1 MTAEPTVFIV
11 DDDPDMRGA
20 LRYLIEGV
28 GLDVVEFENGRA
40 FLDGYDGRRPACL
53 VLDMRMPG
61 MGGLDLQD
69 ELHELNIDM
78 PVIMLTGYGDV
89 PSAVRALKSGVVDFV
104 EKPFNN
110 QEVLDKIQRSL
121 ETDTERQQERERHAE
136 IRSRLERLTPRERE
150 VMKMVI
156 SGKSSKEI
164 AHGLDISIK
173 TVEVHRSHVM
183 EKTQTANVAELLNL
197 VQPFKN

>member
-11 DDDPDMRGA
+11 DD
-20 LRYLIEGV
+20 
-28 GLDVVEFENGRA
+28 
-40 FLDGYDGRRPACL
+40 DGRRPACL

>member
-1 MTAEPTVFIV
+1 MQSKPTVFVV

-40 FLDGYDGRRPACL
+40 FLDGYDHRRPACL

-61 MGGLDLQD
+61 MGGLELQD
-69 ELHELNIDM
+69 ELVAQDVDL

-89 PSAVRALKSGVVDFV
+89 PSAVRALKSGVVDFI

-110 QEVLDKIQRSL
+110 QDVLDKIQRSL
-121 ETDTERQQERERHAE
+121 EADAQRQQERERRDE
-136 IRSRLERLTPRERE
+136 IRGRIERLTARERE
-150 VMKMVI
+150 VMELVV
-156 SGKSSKEI
+156 SGKFNKEI
-164 AHGLDISIK
+164 AHELKISIK
-173 TVEVHRSHVM
+173 TVEIHRARVM
-183 EKTQTANVAELLNL
+183 EKTRTTNVAELLNL
-197 VQPFKN
+197 VKSVKS